1 MATFT
6 LKLDEY
12 TLHKLTE
19 AARKAGVTPERMAE
33 VILEQWILADDA
45 FSEPDHARARVD
57 EPARAW
63 ADETGKGPAGPDL
76 IARAEDYEGPF
87 IDLDEALEGFS
98 TELNRR
104 LKSPSG

>member
-6 LKLDEY
+6 LTLDDD
-12 TLHKLTE
+12 TLRQLTE

-33 VILEQWILADDA
+33 VILEQWTLADNA
-45 FSEPDHARARVD
+45 FPEPDRAPAGVG

-63 ADETGKGPAGPDL
+63 ADETGEGPAGHDQ
-76 IARAEDYEGPF
+76 ITTAVDYEGPF

-104 LKSPSG
+104 LKGPTG

>member
-6 LKLDEY
+6 LTLDDD
-12 TLHKLTE
+12 TLRQLTE

-33 VILEQWILADDA
+33 VILEQSILADDG
-45 FSEPDHARARVD
+45 FPEPDRAPAGVG

-63 ADETGKGPAGPDL
+63 ADETGEGPAGHDQ
-76 IARAEDYEGPF
+76 ITTAEDYEGPF

-104 LKSPSG
+104 LKGPTG